1 MDIRFK
7 GASLPYYERILNT
20 AVSQEDTAET
30 IVSDALP
37 DVAELLMTD
46 GQSLIR
52 GKDVHRSGISVT
64 GVSELNVLYRT
75 EEGSL
80 GRLPVE
86 IPFETEISFNI
97 SADTARIVASVHLTS
112 CEARILNS
120 RKLLLRAEVCIT
132 VSVWS
137 PRTLRWA
144 EEAEAEGCRVEIKT
158 ECCTLHPVCEVEEK
172 TFTAED
178 SQPMPAGRPRAESLL
193 STRASL
199 QWEEAEQVGRKL
211 VVRGTAEVA
220 ALYQTADDEA
230 AAAEFRLPWSA
241 FLELPEGETGLSW
254 ELATSLTGC
263 SGELTEEGG
272 FSFSVGGV
280 VQAVIR
286 SETELR
292 WIADAYGIDCAFAPT
307 FEASEMDAEVSCESK
322 TENASIFLNSMRKPR
337 SLVFLTADCG
347 RPRQEKENLRLPVN
361 VKALCMM
368 EDGRPE
374 QLSGRGEIVCA
385 GTGSMPEAA
394 CGEVFA
400 SVTPGGVELRVPVNI
415 HQARYGRKTLNLLT
429 DAEVSERSE
438 KHSGPNV
445 VLLRSSAGDS
455 VWSLGKK
462 KGVSCEAIRSYNDLA
477 EGEEPA
483 PGSLLLLAR

>member
-20 AVSQEDTAET
+20 SVSQEDTAET
-30 IVSDALP
+30 IVPDALP

-52 GKDVHRSGISVT
+52 GKDVHRSGVSVS
-64 GVSELNVLYRT
+64 GVSELVVLYRT
-75 EEGSL
+75 EEGEV

-97 SADTARIVASVHLTS
+97 AEDTAKVVSSVHLIG

-120 RKLLLRAEVCIT
+120 RKLLLRSEVCVI

-137 PRTLRWA
+137 PSMLRWA
-144 EEAEAEGCRVEIKT
+144 AEAEPEGCQVERKA
-158 ECCTLHPVCEVEEK
+158 ECCTLRPVSGVEEK
-172 TFTAED
+172 TFTAEE
-178 SQPMPAGRPRAESLL
+178 SQAMPAGRPQAESLL

-199 QWEEAEQVGRKL
+199 RWEEAEQVGRKL
-211 VVRGTAEVA
+211 VVRGTAEIT
-220 ALYQTADDEA
+220 ALYRTVNNEA
-230 AAAEFRLPWSA
+230 FSEGFRLPWSA
-241 FLELPEGETGLSW
+241 FLELPEGEKGLSW
-254 ELATSLTGC
+254 DLVTSLTGC

-272 FSFSVGGV
+272 FSFAVGGV

-286 SETELR
+286 REKEVS
-292 WIADAYGIDCAFAPT
+292 WISDAYGIDCAFTPE
-307 FEASEMDAEVSCESK
+307 FETAEMD
-322 TENASIFLNSMRKPR
+322 TEALSELKSENIHIFLNSMRKPR
-337 SLVFLTADCG
+337 SLVYLTADCG
-347 RPRQEKENLRLPVN
+347 RPRQDKENLRVPVH
-361 VKALCMM
+361 VKALCLM

-374 QLSGRGEIVCA
+374 QLSGRGELVCA
-385 GTGSMPEAA
+385 YTGSMPEVR
-394 CGEVFA
+394 CGEA
-400 SVTPGGVELRVPVNI
+400 SGTVTPGGIETRIPVSI
-415 HQARYGRKTLNLLT
+415 RQVRCSRRTLNLLT
-429 DAEVSERSE
+429 GAEVSERAE
-438 KHSGPNV
+438 RCLGPNM
-445 VLLRSSAGDS
+445 VLLRAAEGDS

-462 KGVSCEAIRSYNDLA
+462 KGIPCAAIKSYNQMA